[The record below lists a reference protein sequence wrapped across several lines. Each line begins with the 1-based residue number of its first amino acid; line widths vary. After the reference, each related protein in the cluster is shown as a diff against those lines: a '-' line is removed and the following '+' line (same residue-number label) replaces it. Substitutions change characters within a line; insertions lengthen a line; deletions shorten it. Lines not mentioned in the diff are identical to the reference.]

1 MHPND
6 TYCSLNK
13 RYKLLKTIMDFYYKS
28 KEVIKKE
35 IDIEELFELPVRE
48 RISRSRLIEESEINE
63 HFRKIDDE
71 MERQLKNLSEVEA

>member
-1 MHPND
+1 
-6 TYCSLNK
+6 
-13 RYKLLKTIMDFYYKS
+13 MDFYYKS